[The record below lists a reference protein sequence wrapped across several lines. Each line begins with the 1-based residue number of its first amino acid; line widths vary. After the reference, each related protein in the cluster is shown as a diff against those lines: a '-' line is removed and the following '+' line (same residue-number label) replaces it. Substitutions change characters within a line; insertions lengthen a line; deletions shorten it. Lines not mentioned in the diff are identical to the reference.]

1 MEDVNEPPTITT
13 ISRAPFTYR
22 ENGKAALY
30 TFRATD
36 PERSAITWSVTGTD
50 RDDFTISETGVLAF
64 ASPPDYESPTDSD
77 RDNVYEVTVVAR
89 DDAFNT
95 GTLQITIT
103 VINLTD

>member
-1 MEDVNEPPTITT
+1 MTGTDT
-13 ISRAPFTYR
+13 FTYR
-22 ENGKAALY
+22 ENGTATIY
-30 TFRATD
+30 TFKATD

-50 RDDFTISETGVLAF
+50 ADAFTLSDTGVLAF

-103 VINLTD
+103 VINLAD